1 MARPHRQHAIVIGGS
16 IAGLSAARILSD
28 HFSQVTILER
38 DELPTDA
45 QARKGVPQGRHAHVL
60 LGGGARALARL
71 FPGIMDELV
80 AGGAEPIEFNRGH
93 WHQAGGYRARSL
105 VERSVVSATRPFLE
119 EGIRRRVAERPDVRI
134 LTGMVVET
142 LVYGGGRVHGVRAF
156 DGTSS
161 RELLADLVV
170 DCSGRGSRAP
180 LWMEE
185 IGYRPPEVVEVR
197 CDVRYGTAVLRR
209 RDGDLDGSFAVVI
222 ESPPDGKHVAFLL
235 PVEGDRWMV
244 TVAASFGAEAP
255 TDPESFVSIA
265 AGLPAPE
272 IEQVLR
278 KAGPVESVATH
289 RMITS
294 KRRRYEKLSQVPLGF
309 LALGDAI
316 CSFNPVYG
324 EGMSVSAL
332 QAVELG
338 ACLDEIQGDDERLAR
353 QFYQRAARIIAG
365 PWQIAVGND
374 FGYPE
379 CTGRKPFGTDLRNR
393 YLHRVLLAAQV
404 SPEVN
409 TAMLMV
415 QNLLAPPAS
424 LYRPKMVRAVQAA
437 AREAERRLADAARPD
452 RSAGRPRLDPL
463 SA

>member
-1 MARPHRQHAIVIGGS
+1 MPRPHRQHAIVVGAS

-38 DELPTDA
+38 DELPAGA
-45 QARKGVPQGRHAHVL
+45 QPRKGAPQGRHGHVL
-60 LGGGARALARL
+60 LGSGAQALAGL
-71 FPGIMDELV
+71 FPRILDELI
-80 AGGAEPIEFNRGH
+80 AGGAVPIEFNRGS

-105 VERSVVSATRPFLE
+105 VERNLVSATRPFIE
-119 EGIRRRVAERPDVRI
+119 AGIRRRVAALPNVSI
-134 LTGMVVET
+134 ATGMVVET

-161 RELLADLVV
+161 RELLANLVV
-170 DCSGRGSRAP
+170 DCSGRASRAP

-197 CDVRYGTAVLRR
+197 CDVRYGTTFLPRR
-209 RDGDLDGSFAVVI
+209 EDDLDALFAVVI

-235 PVEGDRWMV
+235 PVEGERWMV
-244 TVAASFGAEAP
+244 TIGASFGASAP
-255 TDPESFVSIA
+255 TDPESFVAVA

-272 IEQVLR
+272 ILEVLR

-294 KRRRYEKLSQVPLGF
+294 KRRRYEKLSQVPAGF

-316 CSFNPVYG
+316 CSFNPVYA

-332 QAVELG
+332 QAVALG
-338 ACLDEIQGDDERLAR
+338 ACLQEIHGDDARLAQ
-353 QFYQRAARIIAG
+353 QFYKRAARVVAG

-374 FGYPE
+374 FAYPE
-379 CTGRKPFGTDLRNR
+379 CTGRKPFGTDMRNR

-424 LYRPKMVRAVQAA
+424 LYRPKIVRAVQVA
-437 AREAERRLADAARPD
+437 AREAERRLAEAARSD
-452 RSAGRPRLDPL
+452 ARAARPRLDPM

>member
-1 MARPHRQHAIVIGGS
+1 M
-16 IAGLSAARILSD
+16 
-28 HFSQVTILER
+28 E
-38 DELPTDA
+38 ELA
-45 QARKGVPQGRHAHVL
+45 
-60 LGGGARALARL
+60 
-71 FPGIMDELV
+71 
-80 AGGAEPIEFNRGH
+80 AGGAPLIEFNRGS

-105 VERSVVSATRPFLE
+105 VDRTVVSATRPFIEDGL
-119 EGIRRRVAERPDVRI
+119 RRRVAALPNVSTER
-134 LTGMVVET
+134 GMVVET
-142 LVYGGGRVHGVRAF
+142 LVYGGGRVRGVRAF

-170 DCSGRGSRAP
+170 DCSGRASRAS

-197 CDVRYGTAVLRR
+197 CDVRYGTTVLPRR
-209 RDGDLDGSFAVVI
+209 EGDLDGTFAVVI
-222 ESPPDGKHVAFLL
+222 ESPPDGKHAAFLI
-235 PVEGDRWMV
+235 PVEGDRWLV
-244 TVAASFGAEAP
+244 TIAACFGAEAP
-255 TDPESFVSIA
+255 TEPESFLSIA

-272 IEQVLR
+272 VEQVLR
-278 KAGPVESVATH
+278 KAGPIESVATH

-294 KRRRYEKLSQVPLGF
+294 KRRRYEKLSQVPPGF
-309 LALGDAI
+309 VALGDAI
-316 CSFNPVYG
+316 CSFNPVYA
-324 EGMSVSAL
+324 EGMSASAL

-338 ACLDEIQGDDERLAR
+338 ACLDEVRDDDARLAQ
-353 QFYQRAARIIAG
+353 QFYKRAARVIAG

-379 CTGRKPFGTDLRNR
+379 CAGRKPFGTDLRNR

-409 TAMLMV
+409 TAMLLV

-424 LYRPKMVRAVQAA
+424 LYRPKVVRAVQVAA
-437 AREAERRLADAARPD
+437 KEADRRLAEGRPD
-452 RSAGRPRLDPL
+452 PPAHRPRLDPL